1 LKKAQNQ
8 ATGAAKDYLET
19 AQVNLL
25 DIFSKL
31 PHNIVLSN
39 AKLAPRE
46 LQIIHYIKQD
56 KTSKEIAD
64 LLDLSVRTIESYR
77 ENIRKKLRIKN
88 QKKNLKKF
96 ITSLL

>member
-1 LKKAQNQ
+1 
-8 ATGAAKDYLET
+8 
-19 AQVNLL
+19 
-25 DIFSKL
+25 
-31 PHNIVLSN
+31 VLSN

-46 LQIIHYIKQD
+46 LQIIHYIRQD

-77 ENIRKKLRIKN
+77 ESIREKLRIKN
-88 QKKNLKKF
+88 QKKNLRKF